1 MNNKGFNW
9 FFPIAILAVLLYF
22 GSSMYSESSRREIS
36 EDKFFQL
43 MQENKVQDVTLY
55 RDTYKGDVF
64 LTQAAK
70 AELVHNAP
78 KQNPNNPFVAMDA
91 APQADYVLMVA
102 ESYHNNGDLDN
113 AISLLNSINPGD
125 ALNAVQRGLLTAQG
139 MEYEEGD
146 MRLIADLEAALLHNS
161 PGGAR

>member
-1 MNNKGFNW
+1 MRTGRLIGF
-9 FFPIAILAVLLYF
+9 FISILLGIIGGGAYGWLYHPLQTTNTSLASLRADF
-22 GSSMYSESSRREIS
+22 
-36 EDKFFQL
+36 K
-43 MQENKVQDVTLY
+43 
-55 RDTYKGDVF
+55 
-64 LTQAAK
+64 
-70 AELVHNAP
+70 
-78 KQNPNNPFVAMDA
+78 
-91 APQADYVLMVA
+91 ADYVLMVA

-113 AISLLNSINPGD
+113 AISLLNSINTGD